1 MNGVGARHFSG
12 GDQALNAQVTFL
24 AGGRTNA
31 YGFIGLLNP
40 WTIAVGDAVHAHRTH
55 AQLTAGANH
64 SQRNLTSIG
73 DQNSFKHDG

>member
-12 GDQALNAQVTFL
+12 GDQALNAQVAFL

-31 YGFIGLLNP
+31 HGFIGLLNP
-40 WTIAVGDAVHAHRTH
+40 WTIAVGHAVHAHWTY

-73 DQNSFKHDG
+73 DQNSFEHGG